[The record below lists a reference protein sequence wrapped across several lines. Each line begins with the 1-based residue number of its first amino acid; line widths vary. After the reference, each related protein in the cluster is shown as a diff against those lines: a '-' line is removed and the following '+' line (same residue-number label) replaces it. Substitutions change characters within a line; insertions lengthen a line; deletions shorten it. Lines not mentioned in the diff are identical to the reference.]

1 MDVPFSLRRAAVA
14 ASISAVLVL
23 VALTFAARSLLAPT
37 SLPSS
42 ADTLPLARASVAP
55 FGTPDEMLG
64 PEVATDRMFATFVL
78 VPAGSS
84 VEETVWTSADGST
97 WTRAT
102 RPGALG
108 SPGSTV
114 LDAVPDGA
122 DGLVAVGFRPAGG
135 TGSEATAWR
144 SSDGRTWRA
153 ATLEGTP
160 GEDLSIVAEHEA
172 TFVAVAGKPRG
183 VRLWFSTDGDRWQ
196 PVSGVDAGAG
206 ALDVFSWQ
214 DGFVLVAST
223 GATSHRVW
231 TSTDGK
237 TWSEQTGWHL
247 PDGFGTAIGLDGGL
261 VAPVTVA
268 GSTGKQPRTGWWW
281 SADGQGWDQ
290 TMEPTTGIL
299 GWGVVDGRL
308 LVVRQPDGAATASV
322 LVTADGRSW
331 FSFPPT
337 GLRLESGGSA
347 HVAAIGNRVTVLGG
361 LDHHS
366 AWYGDL
372 AVAAP

>member
-1 MDVPFSLRRAAVA
+1 MDVPFSPRRAAVA

-23 VALTFAARSLLAPT
+23 VALTLAARSLLAPT

-42 ADTLPLARASVAP
+42 ADTLPLARASVPP

-64 PEVATDRMFATFVL
+64 PEVASDGAFVTFVL
-78 VPAGSS
+78 VPVGSS
-84 VEETVWTSADGST
+84 QEETVWTSADGST

-114 LDAVPDGA
+114 LDAVADGA
-122 DGLVAVGFRPAGG
+122 GGFIAVGLQPSN
-135 TGSEATAWR
+135 GSGSRAAAWR
-144 SSDGRTWRA
+144 STDGRTWRA
-153 ATLEGTP
+153 ATLDGTP
-160 GEDLSIVAEHEA
+160 GEDLSTVAEHET

-183 VRLWFSTDGDRWQ
+183 ARLWFSADGEQWQ

-223 GATSHRVW
+223 DATSHRVW

-237 TWSEQTGWHL
+237 TWSEQTDWHL
-247 PDGFGTAIGLDGGL
+247 PDGFGTAMGLDGGL
-261 VAPVTVA
+261 VAPVPVA

-331 FSFPPT
+331 FSLQGT

-347 HVAAIGNRVTVLGG
+347 RLAAIGNRVAILGG